1 MSTTMA
7 RHDGRAVDVLRN
19 VKLET
24 GFIKHP
30 AGSVL
35 IHMGETRVLCNASI
49 EEKVPHFLNGSGE
62 GWITAEY
69 AMLPAST
76 DRRMQREVIRGR
88 QSGRTMEIQRL
99 VGRALR
105 AVVDRK
111 SMGERTIWID
121 CDVLQAD
128 GGTRTA
134 SITGAFV
141 AMALA
146 LGKLSG
152 RAKTKLP
159 MLSGAVAA
167 ISVGVVEGEPV
178 LDLDYVEDSAADVD
192 MNVVRTDEGKYVELQ
207 GTAETTPFDR
217 VAMNRM
223 IDLADLGIDR
233 LLEVQR
239 EILGDLY
246 PRLAGQ
252 S

>member
-1 MSTTMA
+1 MNTTTA
-7 RHDGRAVDVLRN
+7 RHDGRAVDALRN

-24 GFIKHP
+24 GYIKYP

-49 EEKVPHFLNGSGE
+49 EDKVPHFLNGSGE

-76 DRRMQREVIRGR
+76 DRRMQREVTKGR

-111 SMGERTIWID
+111 AMGERTIWVD

-141 AMALA
+141 AMAMA
-146 LGKLSG
+146 LGKLSE
-152 RAKTKLP
+152 RPKAKLP
-159 MLSGAVAA
+159 MLTGAVAA

-217 VAMNRM
+217 KAMNRM

-239 EILGDLY
+239 EALGDLY
-246 PRLAGQ
+246 SKLTGKP
-252 S
+252 